1 MKPPALGQRIN
12 RKVVNI
18 RNNLMIRAVTCALL
32 ALGFFIAGTTDVQAA
47 KNQMVK
53 GTVKSVSPEAD
64 VLVVNQKVGT
74 GVVDRQLS
82 ITKDVEWTITT
93 PEGTKEFTGRDGLK
107 FLQGS
112 EGAAIQV
119 KCDKDVNVLSIK
131 VTLMT

>member
-1 MKPPALGQRIN
+1 MLQK
-12 RKVVNI
+12 
-18 RNNLMIRAVTCALL
+18 L
-32 ALGFFIAGTTDVQAA
+32 AFGLVAGVFFFAIGTTDVLAA

-53 GTVKSVSPEAD
+53 GTIKSVNPEAD

-82 ITKDVEWTITT
+82 ITKEVEWTITT
-93 PEGTKEFTGRDGLK
+93 PNGTQELTGKDGLK

-131 VTLMT
+131 VTLKK